1 MANKENNSPW
11 QRISYDYSGLTVL
24 VTGATSGIGAAI
36 AEAYFLAGAE
46 VIVTGTADYAEV
58 YNDETLSRYRYIPLQ
73 LSSRDSIDSA
83 IASIDKLDI
92 LVNNAGGT
100 GGAEQPFDFDT
111 AVYVNLNA
119 THHLS
124 EGLVPQLTES
134 QLDGGASIV
143 NLASEMSLFAA
154 PYFPGYGAAKAAIV
168 QLTKTMACVYAGQSI
183 RANAVL
189 PGSVRTKMTEA
200 FAANDDVHQAVC
212 NRTPLKRW
220 GEPLEIAAAAL
231 FLSSP
236 SASFVSG
243 HTLVVDGAYSTIDA

>member
-1 MANKENNSPW
+1 MAIQKNSPW
-11 QRISYDYSGLTVL
+11 QRVSYDYSGLKVL
-24 VTGATSGIGAAI
+24 VTGATSGIGASI
-36 AEAYFLAGAE
+36 ANAYFMAGAE
-46 VIVTGTADYAEV
+46 VIVTGTAADAAA
-58 YNDETLSRYRYIPLQ
+58 YNDQALSRYRYIPLQ
-73 LSSRDSIDSA
+73 LSSRDSIDAA
-83 IASIDKLDI
+83 IESIDNLDI

-124 EGLVPQLTES
+124 EGLVPLLADSQLT
-134 QLDGGASIV
+134 GGASIV

-168 QLTKTMACVYAGQSI
+168 QLTKTMACVYAQQGI

-189 PGSVRTKMTEA
+189 PGSVRTKMTEF
-200 FAANDDVHQAVC
+200 FAADDDIHQAVC

-220 GEPLEIAAAAL
+220 GEPLEIAAATL